1 MTASLEGNLGVVG
14 EMPEHQR
21 GLVSVIVPTFNNEQF
36 IEKCL
41 ESIADQSYSRVEAII
56 VDGFSTDRTVEI
68 ARKFDSEV
76 HLFGVKSR
84 RESIFGAPYQ
94 RNYGVSK
101 SRGEFVYYVDV
112 DMQLTRD
119 VITGCVRAI
128 NTSRADGVIVPETS
142 FGTGFWSA
150 CRSLDRR
157 CHAGDDLQEA
167 PRFFKKEVWEKL
179 NGLDPTI
186 GGDDWDLYLRFKR
199 QGFKAARVTST
210 VLHNE
215 GKLSIKRLAL
225 KRYMYGKQLHNYLQR
240 HRGLGFRQFSPIR
253 EGYFKNRQ
261 LFERDPVHATGL
273 AVMRTVEY
281 TATVAGMVIGKIMPY
296 NPTLSEG
303 KYVQEEGDRGS
314 FE

>member
-1 MTASLEGNLGVVG
+1 
-14 EMPEHQR
+14 MPEHRR
-21 GLVSVIVPTFNNEQF
+21 GLVSVVVPTFNSERF

-41 ESIADQSYSRVEAII
+41 QSIANQSYSRVEVII
-56 VDGFSTDRTVEI
+56 VDGFSGDRTVEL

-76 HLFGVKSR
+76 HLFGVKPR
-84 RESIFGAPYQ
+84 RESVFGAPYQ

-101 SRGEFVYYVDV
+101 SRGEYVYYVDV

-128 NTSRADGVIVPETS
+128 NTSTADGVIVPEIS

-150 CRSLDRR
+150 CRSLDRQ

-199 QGFKAARVTST
+199 RGFKAVRVTT
-210 VLHNE
+210 EVFHNE
-215 GKLSIKRLAL
+215 GKLSIKGLAL

-240 HRGLGFRQFSPIR
+240 HRGLGLRQFSPLR
-253 EGYFKNRQ
+253 TGYFKNRE
-261 LFERDPVHATGL
+261 LFVRDPVHASGL
-273 AVMRTVEY
+273 VVMRTVEY
-281 TATVAGMVIGKIMPY
+281 TAAVAGLVIGKIMPY
-296 NPTLSEG
+296 NPTLSEQ
-303 KYVQEEGDRGS
+303 K
-314 FE
+314 

>member
-1 MTASLEGNLGVVG
+1 MSEQ
-14 EMPEHQR
+14 QR

-41 ESIADQSYSRVEAII
+41 QSIASQTYSRVEVII
-56 VDGFSTDRTVEI
+56 VDGFSSDRTVEI

-76 HLFGVKSR
+76 HLYGVKPR

-101 SRGEFVYYVDV
+101 ARGEYVYYVDV

-119 VITGCVRAI
+119 VITECMRAI
-128 NTSRADGVIVPETS
+128 NTSKADAVIVPEIA

-167 PRFFKKEVWEKL
+167 PRFFNKEVWEKL
-179 NGLDPTI
+179 SGLDPTI

-199 QGFKAARVTST
+199 RGFKAVRVTST

-215 GKLSIKRLAL
+215 GELSIKGLAL
-225 KRYMYGKQLHNYLQR
+225 KRYMYGKQMHNYLRR
-240 HRGLGFRQFSPIR
+240 HGAVGFRQFSPLR
-253 EGYFKNRQ
+253 EGYIKNRQ
-261 LFERDPVHATGL
+261 LLVRDPVHASGL

-281 TATVAGMVIGKIMPY
+281 TATVAGIVIGKIMPY
-296 NPTLSEG
+296 NPTLSED
-303 KYVQEEGDRGS
+303 K
-314 FE
+314 